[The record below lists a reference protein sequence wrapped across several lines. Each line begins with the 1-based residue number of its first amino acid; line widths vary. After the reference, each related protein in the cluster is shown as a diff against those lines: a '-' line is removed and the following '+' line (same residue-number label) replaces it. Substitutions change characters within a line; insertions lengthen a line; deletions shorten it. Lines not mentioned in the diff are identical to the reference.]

1 MADTTPYSVP
11 KEPGRW
17 RAIALAVV
25 VHAALFAF
33 LWIGIRWQ
41 SETPVAIE
49 AEVWD
54 MQAKDAA
61 PKQAMPPPETA
72 KPEVQPEPKP
82 EPKPRPEPEEISKPA
97 PRPEVK
103 APVEKPDIALEQERK
118 KKEKAKREEEEREAR
133 LKEEKERIEKEK
145 LARIEK
151 EKKALAEKEKKEQL
165 EKEKKELAKKE
176 KEKEKQLALEKE
188 KAELAKK
195 EKAEAEKQAKA
206 EAEKKR
212 QDAQMAK
219 LLAQSRKDMQ
229 KNLAGPAGSGGT
241 GTAAK
246 SQGMRGDPSYAAKVA
261 AKIKSNTAF
270 VVPADLQG
278 NPAVEYDVQLFPDGS
293 LRGAPRKVKSSG
305 IPAFDEAVRRA
316 IELSAPFPADKSGSM
331 PSGFPV
337 IHRPKEQ

>member
-1 MADTTPYSVP
+1 MADPTPYSVP
-11 KEPGRW
+11 QEPGRW
-17 RAIALAVV
+17 RAIALAVA

-54 MQAKDAA
+54 MQTKDAA
-61 PKQAMPPPETA
+61 PKQAE
-72 KPEVQPEPKP
+72 PEPLPEPEPARKPVPEPEPVAKP
-82 EPKPRPEPEEISKPA
+82 EPKPA
-97 PRPEVK
+97 VK

-118 KKEKAKREEEEREAR
+118 KKEKAKREEEERLAR
-133 LKEEKERIEKEK
+133 LKEEKEQ
-145 LARIEK
+145 AEK
-151 EKKALAEKEKKEQL
+151 EKKALAEKEKKE
-165 EKEKKELAKKE
+165 
-176 KEKEKQLALEKE
+176 KQLALEKE
-188 KAELAKK
+188 KATLEKQKAELARK
-195 EKAEAEKQAKA
+195 EKAEAEKKREEAQWAKLQAQMRK
-206 EAEKKR
+206 
-212 QDAQMAK
+212 DAQ
-219 LLAQSRKDMQ
+219 
-229 KNLAGPAGSGGT
+229 KNFAGPAGSGGT

-246 SQGMRGDPSYAAKVA
+246 SQGMRGDPSYAGKVA

-270 VVPADLQG
+270 AIPPDLQG

-293 LRGAPRKVKSSG
+293 LRGTPRKVKSSG

-316 IELSAPFPADKSGSM
+316 IELSAPYPADKSGTV

>member
-1 MADTTPYSVP
+1 MADPTPYSVP
-11 KEPGRW
+11 QEPGRW
-17 RAIALAVV
+17 RAIALAVA

-54 MQAKDAA
+54 MQTKDAA
-61 PKQAMPPPETA
+61 PKQAEPL
-72 KPEVQPEPKP
+72 PEPEPEPEPEPVRRPEPEPEPVAKP
-82 EPKPRPEPEEISKPA
+82 EPKPA
-97 PRPEVK
+97 VK

-118 KKEKAKREEEEREAR
+118 KKEKAKREEEERLAR
-133 LKEEKERIEKEK
+133 LKEEKEQ
-145 LARIEK
+145 
-151 EKKALAEKEKKEQL
+151 AEKEKK
-165 EKEKKELAKKE
+165 KEEAKKE
-176 KEKEKQLALEKE
+176 KDRQLALEKE
-188 KAELAKK
+188 KAALEKQRAELAKK
-195 EKAEAEKQAKA
+195 EKAEAER
-206 EAEKKR
+206 KR
-212 QDAQMAK
+212 QEAQEEK
-219 LLAQSRKDMQ
+219 LLAQMRKDVQ
-229 KNLAGPAGSGGT
+229 KNFAGPSGSGGT

-246 SQGMRGDPSYAAKVA
+246 SQGMRGDPSYAGKVA

-270 VVPADLQG
+270 AIPPDLQG

-316 IELSAPFPADKSGSM
+316 IELSAPYPADKSGTV

>member
-11 KEPGRW
+11 QEPGRW
-17 RAIALAVV
+17 TAIALAVA

-54 MQAKDAA
+54 MQTKEAA
-61 PKQAMPPPETA
+61 PKEVAPPPVPQPEPEPVIPPPQP
-72 KPEVQPEPKP
+72 KPEVKT
-82 EPKPRPEPEEISKPA
+82 
-97 PRPEVK
+97 
-103 APVEKPDIALEQERK
+103 PVENPDIALELEKK
-118 KKEKAKREEEEREAR
+118 KKEKAKREEEERLAR
-133 LKEEKERIEKEK
+133 LKEEK
-145 LARIEK
+145 AR
-151 EKKALAEKEKKEQL
+151 AEKEKQAKLEKERKEQL
-165 EKEKKELAKKE
+165 EKEKLELAK

-195 EKAEAEKQAKA
+195 EKAEAEKKRLA
-206 EAEKKR
+206 EQE
-212 QDAQMAK
+212 AK
-219 LLAQSRKDMQ
+219 LLAQLRKDTQ
-229 KNLAGPAGSGGT
+229 KNIAGTAGSGGS
-241 GTAAK
+241 GTAEK

-261 AKIKSNTAF
+261 AKIKANTYF
-270 VVPADLQG
+270 GVPSDLQG

-316 IELSAPFPADKSGSM
+316 IETSAPYPADKSGAV
-331 PSGFPV
+331 PSGFQV
-337 IHRPKEQ
+337 IQRPKEQ

>member
-1 MADTTPYSVP
+1 MADSTPYSVP
-11 KEPGRW
+11 KEPGSW
-17 RAIALAVV
+17 RAIALAVA

-61 PKQAMPPPETA
+61 PKQPLPPQDEP
-72 KPEVQPEPKP
+72 QPEPKP
-82 EPKPRPEPEEISKPA
+82 QPEPEPVSKPEPKP
-97 PRPEVK
+97 EVK
-103 APVEKPDIALEQERK
+103 TPVEQPDIALEKERK
-118 KKEKAKREEEEREAR
+118 KKEKREEEERQAR
-133 LKEEKERIEKEK
+133 LKEERAEKER
-145 LARIEK
+145 LEK

-165 EKEKKELAKKE
+165 EKEKKEQAKKE
-176 KEKEKQLALEKE
+176 KLQAQEKE

-195 EKAEAEKQAKA
+195 EKAEAEK
-206 EAEKKR
+206 KR
-212 QDAQMAK
+212 QAEQDAK
-219 LLAQSRKDMQ
+219 LLAQLRKDAQ
-229 KNLAGPAGSGGT
+229 KNFAGPAGSGGT

-316 IELSAPFPADKSGSM
+316 IELSAPFPADKSGTV

>member
-1 MADTTPYSVP
+1 MADSTPYSVP
-11 KEPGRW
+11 KEPGSW
-17 RAIALAVV
+17 RAIALAIA

-61 PKQAMPPPETA
+61 PQQAVPPQEEPEPEP
-72 KPEVQPEPKP
+72 KPQPEPEINKPEPKP
-82 EPKPRPEPEEISKPA
+82 E
-97 PRPEVK
+97 VK
-103 APVEKPDIALEQERK
+103 TPVEQPDIVLEQEKK
-118 KKEKAKREEEEREAR
+118 KKEKAKREEEERLAR
-133 LKEEKERIEKEK
+133 LKEEKERAEKEK
-145 LARIEK
+145 QAR
-151 EKKALAEKEKKEQL
+151 LEKEKKEQL

-176 KEKEKQLALEKE
+176 KEKQQILEKE

-195 EKAEAEKQAKA
+195 EKAEAEK
-206 EAEKKR
+206 KR
-212 QDAQMAK
+212 QAEQDAK
-219 LLAQSRKDMQ
+219 LLAAMRKDAQ
-229 KNLAGPAGSGGT
+229 KNFNGPAGSGGT

-246 SQGMRGDPSYAAKVA
+246 SQGMRGDPSYASKVA

-316 IELSAPFPADKSGSM
+316 IELSAPFPADKSGTV

>member
-1 MADTTPYSVP
+1 MTDTTPYSVP
-11 KEPGRW
+11 QEPGRW
-17 RAIALAVV
+17 RSIVLAVV

-61 PKQAMPPPETA
+61 PKQPEPPPE
-72 KPEVQPEPKP
+72 PEQ
-82 EPKPRPEPEEISKPA
+82 KPRPEPETVSKPEPQPA
-97 PRPEVK
+97 VK
-103 APVEKPDIALEQERK
+103 APVENPDIALEQEKK
-118 KKEKAKREEEEREAR
+118 KKEKAKREEEERLAR
-133 LKEEKERIEKEK
+133 LKEEKERAEKEK
-145 LARIEK
+145 LEK
-151 EKKALAEKEKKEQL
+151 EKKALAEKEKKEKL
-165 EKEKKELAKKE
+165 EQEKKELAK

-195 EKAEAEKQAKA
+195 EKAEAEK
-206 EAEKKR
+206 KR
-212 QDAQMAK
+212 QAEQDAK
-219 LLAQSRKDMQ
+219 LLAQLRKDAQ
-229 KNLAGPAGSGGT
+229 KNFAGTAGSGGS

-261 AKIKSNTAF
+261 AKIKSNTTFA
-270 VVPADLQG
+270 VPPDLQG

-316 IELSAPFPADKSGSM
+316 IELSAPFPADKSGAV

>member
-1 MADTTPYSVP
+1 MADSTPYSVP
-11 KEPGRW
+11 KEPGSW
-17 RAIALAVV
+17 RAIALAVA

-61 PKQAMPPPETA
+61 PKQPLPPQE
-72 KPEVQPEPKP
+72 EPVP
-82 EPKPRPEPEEISKPA
+82 EPKPRPEPEPVSKPE
-97 PRPEVK
+97 PKPEVK
-103 APVEKPDIALEQERK
+103 TPEKQPDITLEQEKK
-118 KKEKAKREEEEREAR
+118 KKEKAKREEEERLAR

-145 LARIEK
+145 QA
-151 EKKALAEKEKKEQL
+151 QL
-165 EKEKKELAKKE
+165 EKEKKDRLEKEKQELAK

-188 KAELAKK
+188 KAEIAKK
-195 EKAEAEKQAKA
+195 EKAEAER
-206 EAEKKR
+206 KR
-212 QDAQMAK
+212 QEALDAK
-219 LLAQSRKDMQ
+219 LLAAMRKDAQ

-270 VVPADLQG
+270 VVPGDLQG

-305 IPAFDEAVRRA
+305 IPAFDEAVKRA
-316 IELSAPFPADKSGSM
+316 IELSAPFPPDKSGTV